1 MTLTNTPTNALATLQ
16 TPCETPM
23 QTPLQTQ
30 QTPQQTTYTQTPYNP
45 QGVCAPLT
53 RAFYPPAN
61 PAALALR
68 SRSQALDRPN
78 REIGLPFVRCWS
90 LASRCTFAL
99 EMSSAMQAHEQK
111 PRKERPIGRK
121 LKQAIDLLLD
131 GTCKNQKAACDRL
144 KLSPSYL
151 SRSLKSERIRVY
163 VARRTRETIAASQLP
178 ATATV
183 LRLLE
188 SARSEHVQFDAAKH
202 MMALN
207 GYHASPQ
214 APGVTINTGNVGYVI
229 RLATSGAEVFE
240 GEISDVG
247 GVLIGR
253 RMTDE
258 ERIDGVQS
266 GPIIDVSPNPP
277 EREQ

>member
-1 MTLTNTPTNALATLQ
+1 MRWHTHT
-16 TPCETPM
+16 
-23 QTPLQTQ
+23 
-30 QTPQQTTYTQTPYNP
+30 
-45 QGVCAPLT
+45 
-53 RAFYPPAN
+53 
-61 PAALALR
+61 
-68 SRSQALDRPN
+68 
-78 REIGLPFVRCWS
+78 
-90 LASRCTFAL
+90 SRCTFAL
-99 EMSSAMQAHEQK
+99 EMSRTMQAPEQK

-214 APGVTINTGNVGYVI
+214 APGVSINIGSAPAGYI
-229 RLATSGAEVFE
+229 IKLASKDAEVFE
-240 GEISDVG
+240 GEISEVG
-247 GVLIGR
+247 GVQYGR
-253 RMTDE
+253 MLTPE
-258 ERIDGVQS
+258 ERRTGQLIPQHS
-266 GPIIDVSPNPP
+266 GPMIDVTPTR
-277 EREQ
+277 REGDE